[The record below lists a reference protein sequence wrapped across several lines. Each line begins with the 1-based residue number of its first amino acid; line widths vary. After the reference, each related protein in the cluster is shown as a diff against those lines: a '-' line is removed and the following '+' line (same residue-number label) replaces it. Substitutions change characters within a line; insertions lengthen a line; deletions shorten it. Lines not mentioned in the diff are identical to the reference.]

1 MVRSRRFV
9 VSFALSAAVS
19 LLGLVVA
26 CSNAN
31 EGERCQI
38 DNGNDDC
45 KDGLVCT
52 RSTDLPLPPN
62 YQGTVPEKEGR
73 CCPQDRS
80 KATAPECAQTP
91 QAPGGDAALPPAD
104 SSPPADGAS
113 DAGDSG
119 NPDAAGDSGSND
131 AASDGDAPTDA
142 NEAG

>member
-1 MVRSRRFV
+1 MVRSRRIA
-9 VSFALSAAVS
+9 VSFALSAVVS

-62 YQGTVPEKEGR
+62 FQGTVPEKEGR

-80 KATAPECAQTP
+80 KSTTAECAQTP
-91 QAPGGDAALPPAD
+91 QAPGGDAALPPD
-104 SSPPADGAS
+104 SGSTPGDGGSDAADGGKVDAS
-113 DAGDSG
+113 DG
-119 NPDAAGDSGSND
+119 GSND
-131 AASDGDAPTDA
+131 AATDGDAPSDA